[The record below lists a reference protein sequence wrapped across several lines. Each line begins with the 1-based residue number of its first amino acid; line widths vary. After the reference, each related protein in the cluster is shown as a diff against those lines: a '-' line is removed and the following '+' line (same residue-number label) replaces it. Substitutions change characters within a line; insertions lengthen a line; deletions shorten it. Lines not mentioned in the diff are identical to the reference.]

1 LSEVSCGIFELQDF
15 LQGREFLATSG
26 QATAVA
32 CHYFSVNKALF
43 TAWLLG
49 VRNRQPTTV
58 PPSPS
63 SCTNSALIPA
73 SIKLAGQVSLLSTRA
88 VDYTQHG
95 EESMRGASANPS
107 RLVLAPVRVV
117 FRAVVVTV
125 MPDAKQVDEAS
136 WLALEELVEDALEIR
151 PPALRGQLQ
160 LFLHAIEWLP
170 VVRIGPTF
178 SVLGTSNVASSS
190 VTSRITL

>member
-1 LSEVSCGIFELQDF
+1 
-15 LQGREFLATSG
+15 
-26 QATAVA
+26 
-32 CHYFSVNKALF
+32 
-43 TAWLLG
+43 
-49 VRNRQPTTV
+49 
-58 PPSPS
+58 
-63 SCTNSALIPA
+63 
-73 SIKLAGQVSLLSTRA
+73 
-88 VDYTQHG
+88 
-95 EESMRGASANPS
+95 MRGASANPS